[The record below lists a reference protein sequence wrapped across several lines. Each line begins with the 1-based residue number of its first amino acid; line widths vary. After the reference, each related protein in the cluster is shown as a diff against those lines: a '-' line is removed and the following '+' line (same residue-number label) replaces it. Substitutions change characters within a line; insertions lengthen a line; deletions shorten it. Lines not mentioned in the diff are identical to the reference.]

1 MSVDKNEILKIAS
14 LAKLKFSDEEIEKF
28 TSQFNEI
35 LNYMDKLNEIDTEN
49 VQPLS
54 HPLDINNV
62 MREDELFNSIE
73 TKDALLNAPDKDEQ
87 YFKVPKVI
95 KDK

>member
-14 LAKLKFSDEEIEKF
+14 LAKLKFNDEEIEKF

>member
-1 MSVDKNEILKIAS
+1 MSVDKNEILKIAN
-14 LAKLKFSDEEIEKF
+14 LAKLKFNDEEIEKF

-35 LNYMDKLNEIDTEN
+35 LNYMDKLNEINTEN

>member
-1 MSVDKNEILKIAS
+1 MSVSKEEIIKIAKLS
-14 LAKLKFSDEEIEKF
+14 KLKFNDEEIEKF

-35 LNYMDKLNEIDTEN
+35 LEYMAKLNELDTEN

-54 HPLDINNV
+54 HPLEVTNV
-62 MREDELFNSIE
+62 MRDDKLMPSIE
-73 TKDALLNAPDKDEQ
+73 TKKALQNAPDSDEQ

-95 KDK
+95 KEK

>member
-1 MSVDKNEILKIAS
+1 MSIEKTEIIKIAN
-14 LAKLKFSDEEIEKF
+14 LAKLKFSDEELEKF

-35 LNYMDKLNEIDTEN
+35 LDYMAKLNEINTDN

-54 HPLDINNV
+54 HPLEVTNV
-62 MREDELFNSIE
+62 MREDELKNSVE
-73 TKDALLNAPDKDEQ
+73 TKDALLNAPEKDEQ
-87 YFKVPKVI
+87 YFLVPKVI

>member
-1 MSVDKNEILKIAS
+1 MSVDKKEIIKIAK
-14 LAKLKFSDEEIEKF
+14 LAKLNFSDEEIEKF

-35 LNYMDKLNEIDTEN
+35 LDYMTKLNEINTDD
-49 VQPLS
+49 VPPLS
-54 HPLDINNV
+54 HPLEVTNV
-62 MREDELFNSIE
+62 MRDDKLKSSIE
-73 TKDALLNAPDKDEQ
+73 TKDALLNAPEKDEQ

>member
-1 MSVDKNEILKIAS
+1 MSVDKKEIIKIAN

-28 TSQFNEI
+28 TGQFNEI
-35 LNYMDKLNEIDTEN
+35 LNYIEKLNEINTDEIL
-49 VQPLS
+49 PLS
-54 HPLDINNV
+54 HPLEITNV
-62 MREDELFNSIE
+62 TREDKLGTSTE
-73 TKDALLNAPDKDEQ
+73 TKEALSNAPDKDEQ

>member
-35 LNYMDKLNEIDTEN
+35 LNYMDKLNEINTDN

-73 TKDALLNAPDKDEQ
+73 TKDALLNAPEKDEQ